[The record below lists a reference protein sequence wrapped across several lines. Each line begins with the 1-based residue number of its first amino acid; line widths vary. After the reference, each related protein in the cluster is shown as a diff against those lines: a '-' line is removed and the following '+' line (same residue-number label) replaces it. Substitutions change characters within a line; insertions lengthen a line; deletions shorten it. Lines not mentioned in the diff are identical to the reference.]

1 MLRHA
6 LSLAAVVA
14 AAAGGALNL
23 GPSSNAQEK
32 TFSGYYDGHHDVY
45 VVTDTS
51 SKSQAKAMGI
61 NFSAALAAV
70 KGAPAQYF
78 IQGAAAP
85 GQLAVFG
92 SQPGE
97 KDYNPLWEELTV
109 TWNAG
114 VKPVLLTSDNQ
125 IKALA
130 AKHKLTLTDLHI
142 VLNAPILK
150 IEK

>member
-6 LSLAAVVA
+6 LSLAAVAV
-14 AAAGGALNL
+14 AAGGALNL
-23 GPSSNAQEK
+23 GPSTSAQEK

-51 SKSQAKAMGI
+51 NKSQAKAMGI
-61 NFSAALAAV
+61 NFSAALATV

-78 IQGAAAP
+78 IQGAAAH

-92 SQPGE
+92 SEPGE

-109 TWNAG
+109 TWKAG
-114 VKPVLLTSDNQ
+114 AKPVLLTSDNQ

-130 AKHKLTLTDLHI
+130 AKHMLTLRDLHI

-150 IEK
+150 VEK

>member
-6 LSLAAVVA
+6 LSLAAVAV
-14 AAAGGALNL
+14 AAGGALNL
-23 GPSSNAQEK
+23 GPSSSAQQK
-32 TFSGYYDGHHDVY
+32 TFRGYYDSHHDVY

-97 KDYNPLWEELTV
+97 KDYNPLWEELAV
-109 TWNAG
+109 TWKAG
-114 VKPVLLTSDNQ
+114 AKPVLLTSDNQ